1 MEKEKLIE
9 FILHFSKK
17 ALKENLEKM
26 SIESLMMIKVQ
37 IELELQQQ
45 LFN

>member
-1 MEKEKLIE
+1 MEKEKLIK
-9 FILHFSKK
+9 FILHFNTK
-17 ALKENLEKM
+17 ATKEHLEKM
-26 SIESLMMIKVQ
+26 SVESLMMIKVQ